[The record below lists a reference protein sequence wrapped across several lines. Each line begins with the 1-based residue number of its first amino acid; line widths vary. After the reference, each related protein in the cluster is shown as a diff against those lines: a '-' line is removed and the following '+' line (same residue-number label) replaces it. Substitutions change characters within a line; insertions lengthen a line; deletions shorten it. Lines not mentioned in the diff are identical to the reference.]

1 MKINKKI
8 KDLTK
13 NELDEI
19 NKLIQNCYIISFDE
33 EEIAEKRKLAV
44 NLRMAA
50 HETLLEADLLDDE
63 IIKTLMGIK
72 DDKSR
77 KSKAI
82 AKSGKGVAKCLKT
95 KRLGK
100 KV

>member
-33 EEIAEKRKLAV
+33 EEITEKRKLAV

-77 KSKAI
+77 K
-82 AKSGKGVAKCLKT
+82 GVAKNTKT